1 MADLEFTPKTEK
13 EVSCLL
19 EEGQGSFE
27 VIKSV
32 KRVSEAGNSY
42 IALTL
47 KCWDKN
53 GMQGLI
59 FDNIMNGDHPFVQ
72 RKIRH
77 FCYTVGLQKEYQ
89 EGKLNA
95 FMCENK
101 TGNLLIGI
109 QKDKKG
115 DKPDKNCVSDYIFI
129 EKNTINENPIDDSIP
144 F

>member
-13 EVSCLL
+13 EVSGLL
-19 EEGQGSFE
+19 EEGPGSFE
-27 VIKSV
+27 VIKSI
-32 KRVSEAGNSY
+32 KKISETGNSY

-59 FDNIMNGDHPFVQ
+59 FDNLSNSEHPFVQ
-72 RKIRH
+72 RKNRH
-77 FCYTVGLQKEYQ
+77 FCYTVGLNKEYE
-89 EGKLNA
+89 EGAINA
-95 FMCENK
+95 VMCDNK
-101 TGNLLIGI
+101 VGNLLIGI

-129 EKNTINENPIDDSIP
+129 EKNDKNYAPIDDQIP